1 MAQAV
6 KCLGVHGRA
15 ALVGLIAESLSL
27 LPYLELINKEAEIV
41 VGASDHVASELPLLI

>member
-15 ALVGLIAESLSL
+15 ALVGLTAESLSL

-41 VGASDHVASELPLLI
+41 GASDHVASELPLLI